1 MGWLILVLFVL
12 VIAFALWALSRFSRQ
27 SDRLLP
33 HGQASAPIEEP
44 GPSFS
49 FIGGVRW
56 KGGGSA
62 SVPMARLDISPQ
74 LIRIRG
80 SWGPLRRLVPC
91 WEYAISEVVSVQLS
105 KSALGGPGLLFRMKD
120 GNEVLFW
127 TTEREQ
133 ATAALDGVGL
143 VVEPTDARLPFSW

>member
-12 VIAFALWALSRFSRQ
+12 VFAFALYALSRLKG

-33 HGQASAPIEEP
+33 NDQASAPTAEQAP
-44 GPSFS
+44 TAS

-62 SVPMARLDISPQ
+62 SVPMARLEISPQ
-74 LIRIRG
+74 LIRVKG

-91 WEYAISEVVSVQLS
+91 WEYAISEVGSVQLS

-127 TTEREQ
+127 TTDRER
-133 ATAALDGVGL
+133 ATAALGNVGL
-143 VVEPTDARLPFSW
+143 AVEPTTTRLPFSW